1 MSNCDNCY
9 QGCAE
14 TISDKCIK
22 YTGIDIPQLGIV
34 KGDSLAVV
42 EQKIFNHLRVGTGIV
57 IDLSGISICSIMQDY
72 LPASQDYPPGSEGA
86 PTEFVLN
93 DVLAALI
100 QYSCLL
106 QGQIGL
112 QGQRIADNN
121 ISAQALIDEERFAR
135 TNEFEAVTGVIST
148 ISATFT
154 TDIQEAIALITSE
167 SIARAT
173 ADSATASVIE
183 TVSASI
189 NALDLDV
196 NAKIVQERTA
206 AVTRE
211 QAIATLVETVSAQL
225 NTETGNRQAAVT
237 QLAQSI
243 ATESSARATL
253 ATNLNAAIATETANR
268 GTAISAASV
277 NTLQEANATA
287 AAARATLATN
297 LTAAINTEKTNREA
311 AITTLQQADVT
322 ESTAR
327 AALGTTLNAAINTEK
342 TNREAAVATLQQA
355 DVTES
360 QARATLGTNL
370 TAAINTEASNRAAAI
385 TTLNT
390 AIANETSARASAIT
404 TLSSTVNN
412 NTASITQTQQTLAT
426 VDGKLNASYGLS
438 VDANGRIASMKLL
451 SNGVSSEV
459 AFKADSFKIFNGTSN
474 VAPFE
479 VVGNQVVLKGTT
491 VADTLITPGTG
502 PAHPAAGWNGLSVNR
517 GNDNALRFRHANG
530 VVGIEIGIIGGQL
543 TLNWFNDQ
551 GMLVWQGGSSGI
563 VYIDNVP
570 ASWNLI
576 ELGVIS
582 ATIGENPTETQ
593 KETLRD
599 LARFR
604 TAFYTDNDGII
615 SIGNEGDLGYFPM
628 NRIAKYQYSAGQ
640 NADAAGNRLY
650 EGVYNGIGFQN
661 GYIDDG
667 WYGQWVTGFPRG
679 FVGVDLY
686 YFKNGK
692 ISSNYSFSYN
702 TAAYGM

>member
-135 TNEFEAVTGVIST
+135 TNEFEAVAGVIST

-211 QAIATLVETVSAQL
+211 QAIATSVETVSAQL

-268 GTAISAASV
+268 ETAISAASV

-311 AITTLQQADVT
+311 AIT
-322 ESTAR
+322 
-327 AALGTTLNAAINTEK
+327 
-342 TNREAAVATLQQA
+342 TLQQA

-502 PAHPAAGWNGLSVNR
+502 PAHPATGWNGLSVNR
-517 GNDNALRFRHANG
+517 NNDNAIRFRHGNG
-530 VVGIEIGIIGGQL
+530 QIGIEMGVINGEL
-543 TLNWFNDQ
+543 VLNWYNDQ
-551 GMLVWQGGSSGI
+551 GVLVWKGGSSGI
-563 VYIDNVP
+563 VYVNNVP
-570 ASWNLI
+570 ASWSPREIGLISSSIPEFPSQAELSDLSNVADNLVAVSS
-576 ELGVIS
+576 GTTGF
-582 ATIGENPTETQ
+582 AP
-593 KETLRD
+593 
-599 LARFR
+599 
-604 TAFYTDNDGII
+604 DGGPGSQAVFPII
-615 SIGNEGDLGYFPM
+615 SSLSYYYLPGVNPQSSANQIYEGYHVDNGIYGFIQNGWWARRVSGQINEVFMQELDGSRSLTLLYIKNGLVTRSLQLPST
-628 NRIAKYQYSAGQ
+628 RLTTGQ
-640 NADAAGNRLY
+640 N
-650 EGVYNGIGFQN
+650 
-661 GYIDDG
+661 
-667 WYGQWVTGFPRG
+667 
-679 FVGVDLY
+679 
-686 YFKNGK
+686 
-692 ISSNYSFSYN
+692 
-702 TAAYGM
+702 